1 MRLTFC
7 AIDKKLTFATPLVLM
22 SARPTGGVEVC
33 PRQEGRDVTVDPR
46 AERRSTYRSSPL
58 HPSGMDG
65 RAAAAGA
72 GQDEDDGGAESREQA
87 LLSRVRAEYQR
98 KLQREAAED
107 ASERRSLSSPMTEA
121 EAEAAVRRAADCA
134 LVCTHP
140 SAQPD
145 CSSRTAYATAAVAG
159 PPTLRLQG

>member
-1 MRLTFC
+1 
-7 AIDKKLTFATPLVLM
+7 
-22 SARPTGGVEVC
+22 
-33 PRQEGRDVTVDPR
+33 
-46 AERRSTYRSSPL
+46 
-58 HPSGMDG
+58 MDG

-121 EAEAAVRRAADCA
+121 EAEAAVRGLRT
-134 LVCTHP
+134 VP
-140 SAQPD
+140 SSAPIRPR
-145 CSSRTAYATAAVAG
+145 SPTAVAG
-159 PPTLRLQG
+159 PPTLLLQ